1 MKETTYS
8 KIWMADGILIFVY
21 KPLPILDYST
31 AKIVVNE
38 RLHYQQDTSFPVLC
52 DLQGIK
58 DADKSSRDYLA
69 NEGSSL
75 LKAVALVDTRAIIEA
90 LLRVYIH
97 RSKPLIPTQLFEN
110 QYEAMHFLKSYR

>member
-21 KPLPILDYST
+21 KPVLILDYTT

-38 RLHYQQDTSFPVLC
+38 RLHYQQDISYPVLC

-58 DADKSSRDYLA
+58 DADKSARDYLA

-75 LKAVALVDTRAIIEA
+75 LNAVGMVDTRAIIET
-90 LLRVYIH
+90 LIRVYIH

-110 QYEAMHFLKSYR
+110 HFQAMHFLKSYR

>member
-8 KIWMADGILIFVY
+8 RIWVADGVLMFVY
-21 KPLPILDYST
+21 KPLLLLDYDT

-38 RLHYQQDTSFPVLC
+38 RLHYQQDASYPVLC

-58 DADKSSRDYLA
+58 DADKSARDYLA

-75 LKAVALVDTRAIIEA
+75 LKAVAMVDTRAITQT
-90 LLRVYIH
+90 LLRVYIR

-110 QYEAMHFLKSYR
+110 HFEAMNFLKTYR

>member
-21 KPLPILDYST
+21 KPLPVLDYST

-38 RLHYQQDTSFPVLC
+38 RLHYQQDASFPVLC

-58 DADKSSRDYLA
+58 DADKAARDYLA

-75 LKAVALVDTRAIIEA
+75 LKAVAMVDTRAIIEA

-110 QYEAMHFLKSYR
+110 HFEAMHFLKSYR